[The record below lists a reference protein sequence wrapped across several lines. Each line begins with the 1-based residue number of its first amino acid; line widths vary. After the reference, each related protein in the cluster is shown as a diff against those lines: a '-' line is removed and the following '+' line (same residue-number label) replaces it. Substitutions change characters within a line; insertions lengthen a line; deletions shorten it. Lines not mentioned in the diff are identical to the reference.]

1 MFGKKKQ
8 EPAVEPKP
16 AEKPTPAFLRPDY
29 PYQAVGEAITDL
41 DLLEPT
47 AVYEI
52 KCHQCEMSI
61 RSQGRNIKSTYE
73 RLKGSGC
80 MPYLNENLSLLF
92 SEMTEKIIIII
103 CNNHFAAVN
112 GFYYFFCV

>member
-1 MFGKKKQ
+1 MQDEWKEKRKDKMFGKKKQ
-8 EPAVEPKP
+8 EPTAEPKP

-80 MPYLNENLSLLF
+80 IGCGNKDLVIKKVDMSKAPSVQ
-92 SEMTEKIIIII
+92 
-103 CNNHFAAVN
+103 A
-112 GFYYFFCV
+112 